1 MNGKILQVLGPVVD
15 VEFLAEGGSASGG
28 EHKKAILPAIYDAL
42 EIKRKDNKLVL

>member
-28 EHKKAILPAIYDAL
+28 EQTNDTP
-42 EIKRKDNKLVL
+42 KRTDN